1 MFTSNDFLGLIPY
14 SMNAP
19 SEILIRFLLSRHWFH
34 EFKSD
39 TMVASYLR
47 LCSLWTV
54 PPSFKFHLATLV
66 VLPGDLDLFSLLL
79 LYLIYHAI
87 PYMSTCFSTFFIFF
101 IFLSINCEYIVYF
114 SDNSCIIYIIPMPH
128 QESSST

>member
-14 SMNAP
+14 SMNVP

-39 TMVASYLR
+39 TMVASYLC

-54 PPSFKFHLATLV
+54 PPSFKFHPATLV

-87 PYMSTCFSTFFIFF
+87 SHMSTCFSTFFIFLF
-101 IFLSINCEYIVYF
+101 FYL
-114 SDNSCIIYIIPMPH
+114 
-128 QESSST
+128 